1 MKLASGFT
9 LAQSITMP
17 QLLDP
22 TLAKALAKEKRRFQT
37 THIPI
42 VTVSGSYKEDI
53 KGFYGYPEDET
64 LPDVVFSRAHYSMA
78 LGIAVAAW
86 KTEVDPQKAY
96 VIDPTNF
103 VSASDWKKI
112 VFTQFVGELLA
123 RKSILKRL
131 KDFID
136 KFGRNKLPILSS
148 IEPPLLQL
156 SEHITRPFLSL
167 HIAAGNILASYNK
180 SVLQV
185 ITDPHVR
192 EEYLTNADNPHF
204 FYCVFDETTKAEAL
218 EKATYLEKNLD
229 PNRVIVTGPP
239 VDPRIV
245 RARQRKHAWRSGPL
259 RLCITTGGLG
269 TNAYEIRTL
278 LRELLPLMAEKNES
292 TPEIELLVY
301 ASTHS
306 DIAKMVQSLAREF
319 GVPLQSITSRT
330 GSVAKSL
337 DKNPSRNNSSQKTAP
352 LRLIY
357 HPQLVDA
364 NELLIEYGFP
374 WADGFITKPS
384 GDMAYDAAAAGCF
397 VLTLK
402 EWGEWEHNIRERFEA
417 LSIARKCDTKG
428 IGEQLREITSTEQ
441 KSQSW
446 VEQAMNSAL
455 SLEKTYLTGAQSIL
469 DAYEKISGILEAELE
484 K

>member
-1 MKLASGFT
+1 
-9 LAQSITMP
+9 MP

-22 TLAKALAKEKRRFQT
+22 TLAKALAKEKKRFQT
-37 THIPI
+37 TKIPI
-42 VTVSGSYKEDI
+42 ITVSGSYKEDI

-86 KTEVDPQKAY
+86 KTKVDPQKAY

-103 VSASDWKKI
+103 VSADDWKKI

-123 RKSILKRL
+123 RKSVLKRL
-131 KDFID
+131 KDLVD
-136 KFGRNKLPILSS
+136 RFGRSKLPILSS

-156 SEHITRPFLSL
+156 SENISKPFLSL
-167 HIAAGNILASYNK
+167 HIAAGNMLASYHK

-192 EEYLTNADNPHF
+192 EEYLNNAENPHF
-204 FYCVFDETTKAEAL
+204 FYCVFDDATKAEAL
-218 EKATYLEKNLD
+218 EKATYLGKKLD

-239 VDPRIV
+239 IDPRIV
-245 RARQRKHAWRSGPL
+245 RARKNKHAWRSGPL

-269 TNAYEIRTL
+269 TNAYEIRTI
-278 LRELLPLMAEKNES
+278 LRELLPLMAEKNEN
-292 TPEIELLVY
+292 TPELELLVY
-301 ASTHS
+301 ASTHN
-306 DIAKMVQSLAREF
+306 DIAKMVTQLAHEF

-337 DKNPSRNNSSQKTAP
+337 DKNPAQGKKSQKSGQKFAP

-357 HPQLVDA
+357 HPQIVDA
-364 NELLIEYGFP
+364 NELLIEHGLP

-397 VLTLK
+397 LLTLK
-402 EWGEWEHNIRERFEA
+402 EWGEWEHNVRERFEA
-417 LSIARKCDTKG
+417 LSIARRCEAKE
-428 IGEQLREITSTEQ
+428 IVQQLREITSTEQ

-455 SLEKTYLTGAQSIL
+455 SLDAVYLNGAESIIN
-469 DAYEKISGILEAELE
+469 AYEKMNGIIQEEVEKEASIT
-484 K
+484 